1 MEILQTILELM
12 LKEITLIKPV
22 QQILMAVEAVINI

>member
-1 MEILQTILELM
+1 MEILQTTLELM